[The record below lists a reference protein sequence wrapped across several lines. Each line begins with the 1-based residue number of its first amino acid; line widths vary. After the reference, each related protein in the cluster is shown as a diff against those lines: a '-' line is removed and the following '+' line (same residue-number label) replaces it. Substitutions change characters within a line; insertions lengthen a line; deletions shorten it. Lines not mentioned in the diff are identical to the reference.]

1 MATESN
7 RGQPHKSEDG
17 SGALELLWKQCPQAI
32 LKQVVPGRH
41 IHRNIVLMTKTF
53 FVLEVEARETI
64 LNPGDNSETLPRPPQ
79 VPEYPLYAN
88 FRVSTTG
95 QGTRNPGSHL

>member
-53 FVLEVEARETI
+53 FVLEVEAWETI
-64 LNPGDNSETLPRPPQ
+64 LNPCLDPHK
-79 VPEYPLYAN
+79 YP
-88 FRVSTTG
+88 STHYMQT
-95 QGTRNPGSHL
+95 SA